1 MLVYTLQGKK
11 IYKCTK
17 LHELEVLINLHEIL
31 QNTIAVLPLNHKFK
45 GYSAK
50 LH

>member
-17 LHELEVLINLHEIL
+17 LHELEVLNLHEIL